1 MIVSLAQI
9 GNEARLRNTPPTGIA
24 PLINKFYMALL
35 LTEGLLRSCHDCQP
49 RRDRER
55 SETSKRSA
63 DRYNACNQ

>member
-9 GNEARLRNTPPTGIA
+9 GNEARLRNAPPTGIA

-49 RRDRER
+49 RRE
-55 SETSKRSA
+55 RSA
-63 DRYNACNQ
+63 DRYSALNQ